1 MGRVSAETIRRL
13 NEFIDSLP
21 EEARGKCALCNQTL
35 THIVK
40 QAEATIQAGTR
51 TITRA
56 LAEKINETAAPLD
69 RVTPEA
75 LLNRTREASGEKV
88 RIVSNGHNSSTAQ
101 PPPPPPPPP
110 VRLIREGVEIVSP
123 PTPEPQVVTFDEDPD
138 EELPQFDPTLDID
151 RNGNPLKPRTPEEHK
166 REFDA
171 LAPIMIHL
179 IEPIEAINK
188 APLPPANFYATIPE
202 WLRRSLADID
212 KAVEYL
218 TAIQH
223 LHHEATK

>member
-35 THIVK
+35 THIVM
-40 QAEATIQAGTR
+40 QAEAQIEAGTKA
-51 TITRA
+51 ITKA
-56 LAEKINETAAPLD
+56 LAEKINETAAQQD

-75 LLNRTREASGEKV
+75 LRQRVLRVSGGREDSKGADRTLCS
-88 RIVSNGHNSSTAQ
+88 Q
-101 PPPPPPPPP
+101 PPPPPTPPP
-110 VRLIREGVEIVSP
+110 VRLIREGVEIVSQ
-123 PTPEPQVVTFDEDPD
+123 PTPEPQVVTFDEEPD
-138 EELPQFDPTLDID
+138 DELPQFDPTLDID
-151 RNGNPLKPRTPEEHK
+151 RNGNPLKPRTPEEHQ

-171 LAPIMIHL
+171 LSPIMIHL
-179 IEPIEAINK
+179 VDPIKAITG
-188 APLPPANFYATIPE
+188 APLPPADFYATIPA

>member
-1 MGRVSAETIRRL
+1 MRVKNDVVEDVRRL
-13 NEFIDSLP
+13 IDMLPAEIKTKCSICNETMTHYLTQVQVQANAPLGTVCREYTKAVNEMLP
-21 EEARGKCALCNQTL
+21 EHEKLSESAAMNRVRL
-35 THIVK
+35 TSGAKKISC
-40 QAEATIQAGTR
+40 QSDN
-51 TITRA
+51 IT
-56 LAEKINETAAPLD
+56 
-69 RVTPEA
+69 
-75 LLNRTREASGEKV
+75 S
-88 RIVSNGHNSSTAQ
+88 Q

-110 VRLIREGVEIVSP
+110 VRVIREGVEIVP
-123 PTPEPQVVTFDEDPD
+123 PPPLEPQAVTLD
-138 EELPQFDPTLDID
+138 EEPDDDLPQFDPALDID
-151 RNGNPLKPRTPEEHK
+151 RNGNPLQPRTPEEHK

>member
-1 MGRVSAETIRRL
+1 MGRVKESVVEQVRALIAMLPAE
-13 NEFIDSLP
+13 
-21 EEARGKCALCNQTL
+21 AKGKCALCNETL
-35 THIVK
+35 THIVTK
-40 QAEATIQAGTR
+40 IEVTAKAPLQTVCRE
-51 TITRA
+51 
-56 LAEKINETAAPLD
+56 LAAQVNEGAAPQD
-69 RVTPEA
+69 RVSEQAIRERVRAATTDKN
-75 LLNRTREASGEKV
+75 LSGRSDQINRIT
-88 RIVSNGHNSSTAQ
+88 
-101 PPPPPPPPP
+101 PPPPPP
-110 VRLIREGVEIVSP
+110 VRVIREGVEIVP
-123 PTPEPQVVTFDEDPD
+123 PPPPEPPIVTLD
-138 EELPQFDPTLDID
+138 EEPDDDLPQFDPALDID
-151 RNGNPLKPRTPEEHK
+151 RNGNPLQPRTPEEHK

-223 LHHEATK
+223 MHHEATK

>member
-35 THIVK
+35 THIVM
-40 QAEATIQAGTR
+40 QAEAQIEAGKQTIV
-51 TITRA
+51 RA
-56 LAEKINETAAPLD
+56 LAEKINETAAPQD

-75 LLNRTREASGEKV
+75 LRQRVMEASGEKK
-88 RIVSNGHNSSTAQ
+88 RICSNGTNSDQ
-101 PPPPPPPPP
+101 PPPPPTPPP

-123 PTPEPQVVTFDEDPD
+123 PTPEPQVVTLDEEPD
-138 EELPQFDPTLDID
+138 DELPQFDPTLDID
-151 RNGNPLKPRTPEEHK
+151 RNGNPLKPRTPEEHQ

-171 LAPIMIHL
+171 LSPIMIHL
-179 IEPIEAINK
+179 VDPIKAITG
-188 APLPPANFYATIPE
+188 APLPPADFYATIPA

-223 LHHEATK
+223 LYHEATK